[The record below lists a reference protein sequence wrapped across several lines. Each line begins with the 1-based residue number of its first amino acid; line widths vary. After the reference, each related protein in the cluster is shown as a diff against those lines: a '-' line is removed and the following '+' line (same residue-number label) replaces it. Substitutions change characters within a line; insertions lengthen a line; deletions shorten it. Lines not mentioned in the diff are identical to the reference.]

1 MEVKRGCREAAGAG
15 ISGGN
20 GGRLCTQ
27 QMPGTKLHEGTA
39 SRSGVGLLG
48 CDFGRE
54 RECAQQNRQP
64 ESKHRLR
71 ISVWG
76 QGFGS
81 CGFVVAG
88 RNASNFL
95 ALFLP
100 RILAL

>member
-1 MEVKRGCREAAGAG
+1 MEGKRGWGETVGAG
-15 ISGGN
+15 ICGGKE
-20 GGRLCTQ
+20 GQTCTQ
-27 QMPGTKLHEGTA
+27 QMPGTELHEA
-39 SRSGVGLLG
+39 PAAGVELG

-54 RECAQQNRQP
+54 REHAQQNGQP
-64 ESKHRLR
+64 ESRHQLR
-71 ISVWG
+71 INVWG
-76 QGFGS
+76 RGFGS